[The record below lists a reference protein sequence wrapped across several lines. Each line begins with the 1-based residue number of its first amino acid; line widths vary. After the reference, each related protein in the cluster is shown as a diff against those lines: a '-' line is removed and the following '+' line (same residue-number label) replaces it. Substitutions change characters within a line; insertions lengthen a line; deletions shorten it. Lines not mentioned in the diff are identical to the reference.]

1 MFSEHVCQSCQ
12 GSTSHRS
19 CKRAASVQC
28 SACTRA
34 RLDYQKLEHGKWDIC
49 GAYPWPDLPEGRVL
63 LVALPPL
70 SHAYGH
76 SSCGDA
82 HGGHKCTQRDG
93 HLCATPCAGAL
104 CFFLLG
110 LACRLA
116 AKVNGLSHFYLSEF
130 AIVILSAQHCCARRP
145 ARGCAGRP
153 ARSAPPPC
161 GSSRGLP
168 RAPMAACSARRP
180 VHPLQNHGAHS
191 MTTWHS

>member
-130 AIVILSAQHCCARRP
+130 AIVILSAQHCHSDDRQHTT
-145 ARGCAGRP
+145 
-153 ARSAPPPC
+153 ARSSCCLCSPWNAHVAD
-161 GSSRGLP
+161 GLSVF
-168 RAPMAACSARRP
+168 MS
-180 VHPLQNHGAHS
+180 GALSKRSTGIQAQH
-191 MTTWHS
+191 